1 MKPSDPYFD
10 HLRGPFLG
18 QYELDNMVRPLEICY
33 TEIVDQI
40 KQELL
45 ELAANHSFRELRL
58 IHRKTAKWKFNL
70 IALQL

>member
-45 ELAANHSFRELRL
+45 ELAANHSFREL
-58 IHRKTAKWKFNL
+58 
-70 IALQL
+70 